1 MPQPSA
7 ATGVADVRQAGA
19 ACATGA
25 HDAPPPSGGASYDP
39 LTTGTFRTMVLA
51 ASLLPTDG
59 PKDKPLDW
67 KELLAPKSKLE
78 VAALLI
84 ILVVRFLVVPFA
96 GLGLVSLFQGMSWLP
111 NDPICYLVVLVQ
123 AVMPSAQ
130 NIVLLM
136 NLQSSTR
143 PLAPT
148 MARILLQL
156 YLLSVVP
163 LAMWMG
169 AIIPMIGLSAV

>member
-1 MPQPSA
+1 MGVTKIALGIPKSA
-7 ATGVADVRQAGA
+7 MELVELMAGSLLA
-19 ACATGA
+19 IQ
-25 HDAPPPSGGASYDP
+25 
-39 LTTGTFRTMVLA
+39 TMVLA
-51 ASLLPTDG
+51 ASLLPVDG
-59 PKDKPLDW
+59 PKDKPIDW
-67 KELLAPKSKLE
+67 KELLSPKSKLE
-78 VAALLI
+78 GYALI
-84 ILVVRFLVVPFA
+84 ITLFVRFLVVPFA
-96 GLGLVSLFQGMSWLP
+96 GLGMVSAFQSMNWLP
-111 NDPICYLVVLVQ
+111 QDPICYLVVLVQ

-148 MARILLQL
+148 MARMLLQI

>member
-1 MPQPSA
+1 LNW
-7 ATGVADVRQAGA
+7 R
-19 ACATGA
+19 
-25 HDAPPPSGGASYDP
+25 
-39 LTTGTFRTMVLA
+39 
-51 ASLLPTDG
+51 
-59 PKDKPLDW
+59 
-67 KELLAPKSKLE
+67 ELLSPQSKLE

-84 ILVVRFLVVPFA
+84 VLIVRFLVVPFA
-96 GLGLVSLFQGMSWLP
+96 GLGLVSVFQNLNWLP

-163 LAMWMG
+163 LALWMG
-169 AIIPMIGLSAV
+169 ALLPMIGLGGA

>member
-1 MPQPSA
+1 
-7 ATGVADVRQAGA
+7 
-19 ACATGA
+19 
-25 HDAPPPSGGASYDP
+25 
-39 LTTGTFRTMVLA
+39 MVLA

-67 KELLAPKSKLE
+67 KELLSPKSKLE
-78 VAALLI
+78 VGALI
-84 ILVVRFLVVPFA
+84 ITLFVRFLVVPFA
-96 GLGLVSLFQGMSWLP
+96 GLGIVNVFQTMKWLP

-143 PLAPT
+143 PLAPV
-148 MARILLQL
+148 MARILLQI

-163 LAMWMG
+163 LALWMG
-169 AIIPMIGLSAV
+169 FLLPMIGLGG